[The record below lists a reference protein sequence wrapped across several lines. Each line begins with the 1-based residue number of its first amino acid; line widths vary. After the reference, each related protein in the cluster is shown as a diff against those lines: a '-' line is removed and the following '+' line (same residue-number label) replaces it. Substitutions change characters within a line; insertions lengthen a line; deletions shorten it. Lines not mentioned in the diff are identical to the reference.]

1 MYDESSKVHSPNI
14 VYVCTIM
21 RKITARYLIVE
32 FSVIGN
38 ECHVSIMLIEYGNEC
53 HVTVD
58 DTKLTF
64 IF

>member
-53 HVTVD
+53 HVTG
-58 DTKLTF
+58 
-64 IF
+64 